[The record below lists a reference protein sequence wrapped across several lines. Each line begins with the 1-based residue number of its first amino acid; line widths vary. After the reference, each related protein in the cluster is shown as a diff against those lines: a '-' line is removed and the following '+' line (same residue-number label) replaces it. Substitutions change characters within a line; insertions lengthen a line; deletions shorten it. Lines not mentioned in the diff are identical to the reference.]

1 LNDSKQ
7 LKDRA
12 KDSLATARE
21 IRKENKSKLNKRR
34 AGSWGEKLTR
44 PRSIRFGIFW
54 TPTPQSSI
62 YFGSMA
68 EAENP
73 VHLILGG
80 LRTDADLLRKLLA
93 LIPPEEQAVRETVLR
108 EIESKIRQL
117 ELMLS
122 LGVQTER

>member
-1 LNDSKQ
+1 
-7 LKDRA
+7 
-12 KDSLATARE
+12 
-21 IRKENKSKLNKRR
+21 
-34 AGSWGEKLTR
+34 
-44 PRSIRFGIFW
+44 
-54 TPTPQSSI
+54 
-62 YFGSMA
+62 MA

-93 LIPPEEQAVRETVLR
+93 LRPPEEQAVRETVLR